1 MQGIADVI
9 EERLHFRRQ
18 RSRRKIGVAERQ
30 YSGPQ
35 RVAAR
40 LVGDYVAE
48 FSQRVEAAPHGCAR
62 YARAM
67 AQLRDGEVPALLR
80 EGADDRQPTGERRH
94 EVRIAGQAVN
104 LRRRRDEPWF
114 RRDNV
119 RILLDRR

>member
-9 EERLHFRRQ
+9 EERLHHRRQ

-40 LVGDYVAE
+40 LVGDHVAE
-48 FSQRVEAAPHGCAR
+48 FSQRVEAAPHGRAR

-80 EGADDRQPTGERRH
+80 EGADDR
-94 EVRIAGQAVN
+94 
-104 LRRRRDEPWF
+104 
-114 RRDNV
+114 
-119 RILLDRR
+119 